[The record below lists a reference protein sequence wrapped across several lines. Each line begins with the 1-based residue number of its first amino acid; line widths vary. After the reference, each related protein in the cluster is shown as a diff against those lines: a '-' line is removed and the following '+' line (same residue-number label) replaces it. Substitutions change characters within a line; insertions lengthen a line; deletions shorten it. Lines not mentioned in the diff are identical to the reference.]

1 MQLARLAAFFRTS
14 VLRTGT
20 LCLLSLLLSGCT
32 NLFFYP
38 QRVQF
43 DAPERYG
50 IKYQVENFTAAD
62 GTALNAWFFPA
73 LDKAGNPDAGK
84 ARATVLFL
92 HGNAEN
98 ISTHFRNI
106 AWLPAEGFNVLAF
119 DYRGYGASEGL
130 PSLPGMQLD
139 IDAAMRHLLAH
150 EGVDPQRIV
159 ILGQSLGGALA
170 IHYVAHSA
178 YRANMRAV
186 VIDSSFYDY
195 RQISREKMAG
205 SILTWPLQWLPWLAI
220 DNDYSPADSIAEIS
234 PIPLLLI
241 RGDQDEVVP
250 PHHSQELFDH
260 AREPKELWT
269 VPGVGHTQAFSNKE
283 VRKRLVEFLRRYTG

>member
-1 MQLARLAAFFRTS
+1 MLRLG
-14 VLRTGT
+14 V
-20 LCLLSLLLSGCT
+20 LCLLAAALSGCT
-32 NLFFYP
+32 HLFFYP
-38 QRVQF
+38 QRVQY
-43 DAPERYG
+43 DNPERYH
-50 IKYQVENFTAAD
+50 IKYQVENFEAAD
-62 GTALNAWFFPA
+62 GTSLNAWFFPA
-73 LDKAGNPDAGK
+73 VDKAGNPDAGK

-98 ISTHFRNI
+98 ISSHFRNI

-119 DYRGYGASEGL
+119 DYRGYGASDGE
-130 PSLPGMQLD
+130 PSLEGMQLD

-150 EGVDPQRIV
+150 EGVDPKRII

-195 RQISREKMAG
+195 RQIAREKMAD

-220 DNDYSPADSIAEIS
+220 NNDYSPADSVAAIS
-234 PIPLLLI
+234 PLPLLLI
-241 RGDQDEVVP
+241 RGDQDVVVP
-250 PHHSQELFDH
+250 PQHSQELFDH
-260 AREPKELWT
+260 AGEPKELWT
-269 VPGVGHTQAFSNKE
+269 IAGAGHTQALANSE
-283 VRKRLVEFLRRYTG
+283 ARKRLVEYLRRYTD